1 MTKIIAQRNL
11 MLELSIQLRASKPL
25 TSEQEAYLADVFEKI
40 GNGTSADEA
49 FYLKRKK
56 GQKIKDDEIR
66 KGMSFITQV
75 IACSILPIDHPFVW
89 GKGLSL
95 NEAFEEASILAK
107 KHFSNGSAY
116 DIEYIK
122 KWWYDPKNEHM
133 RSPFRNH
140 LQPDSPY
147 PKITK

>member
-25 TSEQEAYLADVFEKI
+25 TSEQEAYLADAFEKI
-40 GNGTSADEA
+40 GNGASADEV
-49 FYLKRKK
+49 FHLKRKQ
-56 GQKIKDDEIR
+56 GQSIKDDEIR
-66 KGMSFITQV
+66 QGMSFITQV
-75 IACSILPIDHPFVW
+75 IACSIQPIGHPFF
-89 GKGLSL
+89 GRGLSL
-95 NEAFEEASILAK
+95 SEAFEGASLLAK
-107 KHFSNGSAY
+107 KHFSNGNAY
-116 DIEYIK
+116 DVEYIK
-122 KWWYDPKNEHM
+122 KWWYDPRNEHM